1 MTVLAS
7 GQPYFPKKALSHEE
21 IPALSCHPRLCPGSE
36 RLLLHQPQGA
46 EVPQEYDYALSCKL
60 KVDDPKK
67 CEAQIRAM
75 CDDPSKAVIRKSR
88 HVDPKDDSVIY
99 AYQAACNS

>member
-1 MTVLAS
+1 MKKSLLSLAILGS
-7 GQPYFPKKALSHEE
+7 ALALSACSS
-21 IPALSCHPRLCPGSE
+21 ISPK
-36 RLLLHQPQGA
+36 GA

>member
-1 MTVLAS
+1 MKKSLFSLAIV
-7 GQPYFPKKALSHEE
+7 GAAFALSACSS
-21 IPALSCHPRLCPGSE
+21 ISPK
-36 RLLLHQPQGA
+36 GA
-46 EVPQEYDYALSCKL
+46 AVPQEYDYALSCKL